1 MTDKATPRP
10 WQVSEVPTLIEA
22 GPMMVA
28 KCHLAPASL
37 TLDPHGEANANAA
50 LIVRAV
56 NAHDGLVEAL
66 QEILDYRGGADNAL
80 QDEYVVERAEA
91 ALRAAGVE
99 P

>member
-10 WQVSEVPTLIEA
+10 WRA
-22 GPMMVA
+22 GIDGNARLYGPDNTGT
-28 KCHLAPASL
+28 ASGMIASFVGSRRADLDL
-37 TLDPHGEANANAA
+37 T
-50 LIVRAV
+50 VRAV

-66 QEILDYRGGADNAL
+66 TAVRAYVMDAFTQTNDADCAADL
-80 QDEYVVERAEA
+80 EHIDA